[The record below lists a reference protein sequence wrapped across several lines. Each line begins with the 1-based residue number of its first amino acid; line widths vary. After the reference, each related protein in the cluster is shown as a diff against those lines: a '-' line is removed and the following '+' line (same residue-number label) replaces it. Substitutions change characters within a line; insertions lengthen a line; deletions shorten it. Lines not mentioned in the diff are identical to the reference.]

1 MQSATSNRMAATRL
15 QGLDEVSV
23 WAQEIGYGLTR
34 TPPTDNGQEFT
45 GAGFGLAFGIDGPLD
60 NGDLFGLSASF
71 LASEVEEE
79 GRPEGEIATW
89 FGQLNAYLG
98 TAQGPI
104 DLDFVAGL
112 GAGKMQSRRFVEIG
126 DDFEAL
132 AEADW
137 WAFEGHA
144 SARASAP
151 MALTDWF
158 IVTPQAQLTYVALQE
173 SSYTEDGGGV
183 GINYDVDDAFSQRL
197 WADLGVE
204 FSGRFG
210 LMGDGVVA
218 PRIFIGYRANV
229 LDEAGE
235 RTMRFVDGG
244 SDFTLVD
251 DEFGSG
257 GALVGIGLDATNGY
271 STFSLGY
278 EGEFSDQVERH
289 SLNAA
294 IRFRF

>member
-1 MQSATSNRMAATRL
+1 
-15 QGLDEVSV
+15 
-23 WAQEIGYGLTR
+23 
-34 TPPTDNGQEFT
+34 
-45 GAGFGLAFGIDGPLD
+45 
-60 NGDLFGLSASF
+60 
-71 LASEVEEE
+71 
-79 GRPEGEIATW
+79 
-89 FGQLNAYLG
+89 
-98 TAQGPI
+98 
-104 DLDFVAGL
+104 
-112 GAGKMQSRRFVEIG
+112 VEIG

>member
-1 MQSATSNRMAATRL
+1 
-15 QGLDEVSV
+15 
-23 WAQEIGYGLTR
+23 
-34 TPPTDNGQEFT
+34 
-45 GAGFGLAFGIDGPLD
+45 
-60 NGDLFGLSASF
+60 
-71 LASEVEEE
+71 
-79 GRPEGEIATW
+79 
-89 FGQLNAYLG
+89 
-98 TAQGPI
+98 
-104 DLDFVAGL
+104 
-112 GAGKMQSRRFVEIG
+112 MQSRRFVEIG

-158 IVTPQAQLTYVALQE
+158 FVTPQAQLTYVALQE
-173 SSYTEDGGGV
+173 SSYTEDGGGI
-183 GINYDVDDAFSQRL
+183 GINYDVDAAFSQRL

-210 LMGDGVVA
+210 LTGESVLA
-218 PRIFIGYRANV
+218 PRIFVGYRANV

-289 SLNAA
+289 SLNAS